1 VAALAFMTGRRSGSL
16 FERFALRAVSVACLL
31 AVVSAAANFSALS
44 VEAGVAEVSL
54 EEYDPVAVLLG
65 D

>member
-1 VAALAFMTGRRSGSL
+1 LVAIDRRRPACTGGCGSS
-16 FERFALRAVSVACLL
+16 RTPWLL
-31 AVVSAAANFSALS
+31 DPRGGAGANFSALS

-54 EEYDPVAVLLG
+54 EEYDPVAVLLA